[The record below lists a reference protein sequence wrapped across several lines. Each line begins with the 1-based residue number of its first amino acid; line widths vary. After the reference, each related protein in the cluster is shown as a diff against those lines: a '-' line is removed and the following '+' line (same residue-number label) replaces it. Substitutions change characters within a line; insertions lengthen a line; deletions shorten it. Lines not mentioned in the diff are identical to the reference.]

1 MNITIKQNILTSNDC
16 YKKGATIHPIGMQLH
31 TIGTAQNSSSALA
44 SYWNQSGI
52 SACVHY
58 CVDAETEGLVLQ
70 FLPDNRRSWGDGG
83 FGNGNL
89 ITVELMESDYMKYT
103 GGANYTVSNEAKFKA
118 DVTRAYKTAV
128 AFFALKCKEY
138 GWNPTAKLSNG
149 LYVVSSHDEGRR
161 AGVSTAHVDPTH
173 IWDRYGWSMDQFRK
187 DVKAAMGDTSSTT
200 TTYYRVR
207 KTWTDAKSQ
216 IGAYT
221 SLTNAKKNCPLG
233 YSVFDEQ
240 GKAVYS
246 PKININT
253 LTAKQLNRM
262 TEEEKIKA
270 VAPIYQQC
278 QKDTGMLASV
288 GLAQFCLES
297 GYGTTD
303 LAQNANN
310 MHGMKC
316 SLSGNS
322 WANSTWDGKSK
333 YTKKTQEQD
342 INGNVYYITA
352 DFRKYPCIKDSVYD
366 RAAYFIGAKNG
377 SSLRYPGINKITNAV
392 KQIEAIKKGGY
403 ATDVKYVAKLTEI
416 VKKWNLTQYDVKVTA
431 PQTSTVLQE
440 GSTGDDVKALQ
451 KNLNTIL
458 GTKLKV
464 DGDFGLATQRAV
476 MLFQTRYGL
485 TADACVGALTASK
498 IDFILKGEKYSIKVM
513 KESVQVYKSASKA
526 CAVGTAPRGTYTIVK
541 TSKGFGK
548 LLSGAGWI
556 NLEEVAVL

>member
-1 MNITIKQNILTSNDC
+1 MELTINKNLMSINHIAKKRSNADIQFIVIHYVGALGDAKANTEYYKSTYVGASADFWVGFDGQIWQGNDYRNYYSWHCGGGLQGSGGASFYKVCMNCNSVGIEMC
-16 YKKGATIHPIGMQLH
+16 VKKKSTRTMDATDKDWYFTDETVEAAAKL
-31 TIGTAQNSSSALA
+31 TAQLM
-44 SYWNQSGI
+44 QELDVPI
-52 SACVHY
+52 EHVIRHY
-58 CVDAETEGLVLQ
+58 
-70 FLPDNRRSWGDGG
+70 
-83 FGNGNL
+83 
-89 ITVELMESDYMKYT
+89 
-103 GGANYTVSNEAKFKA
+103 
-118 DVTRAYKTAV
+118 DVTGKICPNPFVYNTGKVSWEQFKQKIAAYANT
-128 AFFALKCKEY
+128 
-138 GWNPTAKLSNG
+138 
-149 LYVVSSHDEGRR
+149 
-161 AGVSTAHVDPTH
+161 
-173 IWDRYGWSMDQFRK
+173 
-187 DVKAAMGDTSSTT
+187 STT
-200 TTYYRVR
+200 TTIYYRVR
-207 KTWTDAKSQ
+207 KAWADSNSQ

-221 SLTNAKKNCPLG
+221 SLANAKKNCPLG
-233 YSVFDEQ
+233 YSVFNEQ
-240 GKAVYS
+240 GKAVYT

-303 LAQNANN
+303 LAQKANN

-342 INGNVYYITA
+342 INGNAYYITA

-377 SSLRYPGINKITNAV
+377 SSLRYPGINKITDAV

-403 ATDVKYVAKLTEI
+403 ATDVKYVTKLTEI
-416 VKKWNLTQYDVKVTA
+416 VKKWNLTQYDVKTTA

-451 KNLNTIL
+451 KNLNVIL
-458 GTKLKV
+458 GTKLKI

-476 MLFQTRYGL
+476 ILLQIRYHL
-485 TADACVGALTASK
+485 TADGCVGPLTASK
-498 IDFILKGEKYSIKVM
+498 IDSILKGEKYSIKVM
-513 KESVQVYKSASKA
+513 KESVRVYKSASKA
-526 CAVGTAPRGTYTIVK
+526 CAVGTAPRGTYAIVK
-541 TSKGFGK
+541 TYKGFGK

-556 NLEEVAVL
+556 NLAEVPIV

>member
-1 MNITIKQNILTSNDC
+1 MNVTIKQNILTNNDC
-16 YKKGATIHPIGMQLH
+16 YKKGATIRPIGMQLH

-44 SYWNQSGI
+44 SYWNQSGVE
-52 SACVHY
+52 ACVHY

-128 AFFALKCKEY
+128 TFFALKCKEY
-138 GWNPTAKLSNG
+138 GWDPTAKLSNG

-161 AGVSTAHVDPTH
+161 AGLSTAHVDPTH

-187 DVKAAMGDTSSTT
+187 DVKAAMDGTSPSTT
-200 TTYYRVR
+200 KYYRIR
-207 KTWTDAKSQ
+207 KTWEDEKSQ
-216 IGAYT
+216 KGAYT
-221 SLTNAKKNCPLG
+221 SLSNAKKNCPFG
-233 YSVFDEQ
+233 YAVFDER
-240 GKAVYS
+240 GNKVFAPVV
-246 PKININT
+246 NIHT
-253 LTAKQLNRM
+253 LTAEQLNGLN
-262 TEEEKIKA
+262 ESEKIRI

-342 INGNVYYITA
+342 INGNAYYITA

-377 SSLRYPGINKITNAV
+377 SSLRYPGINKITDAV

-403 ATDVKYVAKLTEI
+403 ATDVAYISKLESI
-416 VKKWNLTQYDVKVTA
+416 VKKWNLTQYDTPVA
-431 PQTSTVLQE
+431 PVTVLQE
-440 GSTGDDVKALQ
+440 GSTGDAVKALQ
-451 KNLNTIL
+451 KNLNTL
-458 GTKLKV
+458 LNAKLKV
-464 DGDFGLATQRAV
+464 DGDFGLATQKAV
-476 MLFQTRYGL
+476 ILLQTRYHL
-485 TADACVGALTASK
+485 NADGCVGSLTASK
-498 IDFILKGEKYSIKVM
+498 IDSLLKGEKYSIKVV
-513 KESVQVYKSASKA
+513 KESVQVYKGVSKA
-526 CAVGTAPRGTYTIVK
+526 CVVGAAPRGTYTIVK
-541 TSKGFGK
+541 TYKGFGK

-556 NLEEVAVL
+556 NLAEVAIV

>member
-1 MNITIKQNILTSNDC
+1 MELTINKNLMSINHTAKKRSNSDIQFIVIHYVGALGDAKANTEY
-16 YKKGATIHPIGMQLH
+16 YKSTYVGASADFWVGFDGQIWQGNDYRNYYSWHCGGGLQGSGGASFYKVCKNCNSVGIEMCVKKKSTRTMDATDKDWYFTDETVEAAAEL
-31 TIGTAQNSSSALA
+31 TAQLM
-44 SYWNQSGI
+44 QELDVPI
-52 SACVHY
+52 EHVIRHY
-58 CVDAETEGLVLQ
+58 
-70 FLPDNRRSWGDGG
+70 
-83 FGNGNL
+83 
-89 ITVELMESDYMKYT
+89 
-103 GGANYTVSNEAKFKA
+103 
-118 DVTRAYKTAV
+118 DVTGKICPNPFVYNTGKVSWEQFKQKIAAYANT
-128 AFFALKCKEY
+128 
-138 GWNPTAKLSNG
+138 
-149 LYVVSSHDEGRR
+149 
-161 AGVSTAHVDPTH
+161 ST
-173 IWDRYGWSMDQFRK
+173 
-187 DVKAAMGDTSSTT
+187 TT

-207 KTWTDAKSQ
+207 KTWADSNSQ

-221 SLTNAKKNCPLG
+221 SLANAKKNCPLG
-233 YSVFDEQ
+233 YSVFNEQ
-240 GKAVYS
+240 GKVVYT

-316 SLSGNS
+316 NLSGNT
-322 WANSTWDGKSK
+322 WADSTWDGTSK

-342 INGNVYYITA
+342 VNGNAYYITA

-366 RAAYFIGAKNG
+366 RAAYFIGAMNG
-377 SSLRYPGINKITNAV
+377 SSLRYPGINKITDAT

-403 ATDVKYVAKLTEI
+403 ATDVKYVSKLTKI
-416 VKKWNLTQYDVKVTA
+416 VEKWNLTQYDVKTTA

-451 KNLNTIL
+451 KNLNVIL
-458 GTKLKV
+458 GTKLKI

-485 TADACVGALTASK
+485 IADACVGPLTASK
-498 IDFILKGEKYSIKVM
+498 IDSILKGEKYSIKVM
-513 KESVQVYKSASKA
+513 KESVRVYKSASKA

-541 TSKGFGK
+541 TYKGFGK

-556 NLEEVAVL
+556 NLAEVPIV